1 MNANHKHQGALFD
14 LDGVLVDTAHY
25 HFLAWKKIASKL
37 DYDLKRKDNEQLK
50 GVSRIDSLKKI
61 LSLAG
66 KTIEA
71 PLFKQLLEQ
80 KNEDY
85 LNAVKQITPADLLP
99 GVKEAL
105 EFLKER
111 NIKMGLGSAS
121 KNALIIFERLQIT
134 HYFEALID
142 GNSVEH
148 SKPHPEVFLKGA
160 QALGLTP
167 ADCVVFEDSQA
178 GIIAAKAGGMT
189 AVALGEPSLF
199 TDTDYCYPNFNVL
212 NIELLPILF

>member
-37 DYDLKRKDNEQLK
+37 DYDLKREDNEQLK

-71 PLFKQLLEQ
+71 PLFGQLLEQ

-99 GVKEAL
+99 GVRGAL

-111 NIKMGLGSAS
+111 NIKIGLGSAS
-121 KNALIIFERLQIT
+121 KNALIIFDRLQIT
-134 HYFEALID
+134 HYFKALID
-142 GNSVEH
+142 GNSVQH

-178 GIIAAKAGGMT
+178 GITAAKTGGMT

-199 TDTDYCYPNFNVL
+199 TDMDYCYPNFNVL
-212 NIELLPILF
+212 NLELLPILF